1 MWASRG
7 LLLKKR
13 AELNTRSIT
22 LYLAERA
29 SKWTKCGLNMA
40 IWGFVPG
47 AFKITCDYKGSDKMI
62 RYLTP
67 AFCHSTSFN
76 VQRHSTSFNI
86 QICPNLV
93 LSYFGHGFAWWFS
106 IIFTREAVTQNSQ
119 SILQE
124 QSSTTVENYT
134 RALEGNV
141 ERTAEAGLKKMMTWK
156 REFQV
161 VFCFFDS
168 IR

>member
-7 LLLKKR
+7 LLLKKS

-29 SKWTKCGLNMA
+29 SKWTKYGLNMA
-40 IWGFVPG
+40 ICGFVPG

-62 RYLTP
+62 RYMTP
-67 AFCHSTSFN
+67 IDSSILPFN
-76 VQRHSTSFNI
+76 IIQRHSTSFNI
-86 QICPNLV
+86 QIYPNLV
-93 LSYFGHGFAWWFS
+93 LSYFGHGFEWWFS
-106 IIFTREAVTQNSQ
+106 IIFIREAVSQNRQ

-161 VFCFFDS
+161 VFCFFW
-168 IR
+168 